1 MTPSS
6 PLPPSSPAPHLPL
19 RGSIVPVVTPFRD
32 GALDLDGLARLI
44 EWQIVSGSHG
54 ISVTG
59 TTGEPTSLSLEER
72 KRVMRTAAETIGH
85 RVPFVPGTGSTNH
98 AETLELSRYA
108 EALGADAILV
118 ITPYY
123 NRPSQQGLFLH
134 FDAVA
139 KAVGLPVIL
148 YNIPGR
154 TAVNLEID
162 TVARL
167 RDGNRNI
174 VGVKESNKD
183 FEHVNRLLHRMG
195 RDFLV
200 YSGIELLCF
209 PVLAIGGAGY
219 VSATGN
225 LMPKEVAS
233 LYNLVCSERWQEAR
247 ELHYWLMALNDAV
260 FMEINPVPVKTALG
274 MMGMISPEVRLPL
287 SPMAG
292 GNIAKLR
299 QILADYQLIKLD
311 DAPATGA
318 AAPSP
323 NLPAA

>member
-1 MTPSS
+1 MKIIK
-6 PLPPSSPAPHLPL
+6 
-19 RGSIVPVVTPFRD
+19 GSIVPVVTPFKN

-44 EWQIVSGSHG
+44 EWQIASGSHG
-54 ISVTG
+54 VSVTG
-59 TTGEPTSLSLEER
+59 TTGEPTSLSIEER
-72 KRVMRTAAETIGH
+72 KRVIRTAAEVVAK

-108 EALGADAILV
+108 QGIGADAILV

-123 NRPSQQGLFLH
+123 NRPSQQGLFMH

-139 KAVGLPVIL
+139 KSVDLPVIL

-167 RDGNRNI
+167 KDANPNI
-174 VGVKESNKD
+174 IGVKESNKD
-183 FEHVNRLLHRMG
+183 FEHINRLLHRMG

-209 PVLAIGGAGY
+209 PILAIGGAGY

-225 LMPKEVAS
+225 LMPKEVAG
-233 LYNLVCSERWQEAR
+233 LYDLVAAGRWREAQD
-247 ELHYWLMALNDAV
+247 LHYTLMTLNDAV
-260 FMEINPVPVKTALG
+260 FIEINPVPVKTALG
-274 MMGMISPEVRLPL
+274 MMGRISPEVRLPL
-287 SPMAG
+287 APLSEA
-292 GNIAKLR
+292 NRAKLR
-299 QILADYQLIKLD
+299 EILIDYKLI
-311 DAPATGA
+311 PG
-318 AAPSP
+318 
-323 NLPAA
+323 

>member
-1 MTPSS
+1 MF
-6 PLPPSSPAPHLPL
+6 
-19 RGSIVPVVTPFRD
+19 RGSIVPVVTPFKD
-32 GALDLDGLARLI
+32 GKVDLDGLANLI
-44 EWQIVSGSHG
+44 EWQIASGSHG

-59 TTGEPTSLSLEER
+59 TTGEPTSLTQAER
-72 KRVMRTAAETIGH
+72 EAVIKTAAEVVNK

-98 AETLELSRYA
+98 AETLHYSKFA
-108 EALGADAILV
+108 QSIGADAILV

-123 NRPSQQGLFLH
+123 NRPSQEGLFLH

-139 KAVGLPVIL
+139 KSVDLPVIL

-167 RDGNRNI
+167 KDANPNLI
-174 VGVKESNKD
+174 GVKESNKD
-183 FEHVNRLLHRMG
+183 FEHINRLLHKMG

-233 LYNLVCSERWQEAR
+233 LYDLTAAGKWQEAQD
-247 ELHYWLMALNDAV
+247 LHYQMMNLNDAI

-274 MMGMISPEVRLPL
+274 MMGKISPEVRLPL
-287 SPMAG
+287 SPLSEA
-292 GNIAKLR
+292 NCEKLR
-299 QILADYQLIKLD
+299 KILINYKLI
-311 DAPATGA
+311 
-318 AAPSP
+318 
-323 NLPAA
+323 

>member
-1 MTPSS
+1 MF
-6 PLPPSSPAPHLPL
+6 
-19 RGSIVPVVTPFRD
+19 RGSIVPVVTPFKD

-44 EWQIVSGSHG
+44 EWQIESGSHG

-59 TTGEPTSLSLEER
+59 TTGEPSSLMLDER
-72 KRVMRTAAETIGH
+72 KQVIRAAKEAVNG

-108 EALGADAILV
+108 QENGADAVLL

-123 NRPSQQGLFLH
+123 SRPSQQGLFQH

-139 KAVGLPVIL
+139 KSIDVPVIL

-162 TVARL
+162 TVSRL
-167 RDGNRNI
+167 REANDNI
-174 VGVKESNKD
+174 IGVKESNKD
-183 FEHVNRLLHRMG
+183 FEHINRLLHRMG

-209 PVLAIGGAGY
+209 PILAIGGAGY

-225 LMPKEVAS
+225 LMPREVAR
-233 LYNLVCSERWQEAR
+233 LYDLVADGKWQEAQD
-247 ELHYWLMALNDAV
+247 LHYQMMPLNDAV
-260 FMEINPVPVKTALG
+260 FLEINPVPVKTALG
-274 MMGMISPEVRLPL
+274 LMGKISPEVRLPL
-287 SPMAG
+287 APLSAL
-292 GNIAKLR
+292 NHEKLCR
-299 QILADYQLIKLD
+299 VLEQYHLI
-311 DAPATGA
+311 
-318 AAPSP
+318 
-323 NLPAA
+323 

>member
-1 MTPSS
+1 MF
-6 PLPPSSPAPHLPL
+6 

-32 GALDLDGLARLI
+32 GALDLESLAQLI
-44 EWQIVSGSHG
+44 EWQIANGSHG

-59 TTGEPTSLSLEER
+59 TTGEPSSLTLDER
-72 KRVMRTAAETIGH
+72 KQVIRAAKEAVNG

-98 AETLELSRYA
+98 VETLELTRYA
-108 EALGADAILV
+108 QEIGADAVLL

-123 NRPSQQGLFLH
+123 NRPSQDGLFRH

-139 KAVGLPVIL
+139 KNTDLPVIL

-167 RDGNRNI
+167 KEANDNI
-174 VGVKESNKD
+174 IGVKESNKD
-183 FEHVNRLLHRMG
+183 FEHINRLLHRMG

-209 PVLAIGGAGY
+209 PILAIGGAGY

-225 LMPKEVAS
+225 LMPREVAN
-233 LYNLVCSERWQEAR
+233 LYDLVAAGKWQEAQD
-247 ELHYWLMALNDAV
+247 LHYHMLPLNDAI
-260 FMEINPVPVKTALG
+260 FFEINPVPVKTALG
-274 MMGMISPEVRLPL
+274 LMGKCSSEVRLPL
-287 SPMAG
+287 SPLSQF
-292 GNIAKLR
+292 NHDKLCKVLT
-299 QILADYQLIKLD
+299 QYNLI
-311 DAPATGA
+311 
-318 AAPSP
+318 
-323 NLPAA
+323 

>member
-1 MTPSS
+1 MKLT
-6 PLPPSSPAPHLPL
+6 
-19 RGSIVPVVTPFRD
+19 GSIVPVVTPFRE
-32 GALDLDGLARLI
+32 GQLDLDGLGQLI
-44 EWQIVSGSHG
+44 EWQIASGSHG

-59 TTGEPTSLSLEER
+59 TTGEPSSLTLDER
-72 KRVMRTAAETIGH
+72 KRVMRAAAQAVGG

-108 EALGADAILV
+108 QELGAAAILV

-123 NRPSQQGLFLH
+123 NRPSQEGLFRH

-139 KAVGLPVIL
+139 KAVELPVIL

-154 TAVNLEID
+154 TAVNLEVD

-167 RDGNRNI
+167 RDANANI
-174 VGVKESNKD
+174 AGVKESNKD
-183 FEHVNRLLHRMG
+183 FEHINRLLHRLG

-225 LMPKEVAS
+225 LLPREVAR
-233 LYNLVCSERWQEAR
+233 LYDLTAAGEWQAAR
-247 ELHYWLMALNDAV
+247 DLHYHLLPLNDAV
-260 FMEINPVPVKTALG
+260 FLEINPVPVKTALG
-274 MMGMISPEVRLPL
+274 LMGKISPEVRLPL
-287 SPMAG
+287 SPLAPA
-292 GNIAKLR
+292 NLDRLR
-299 QILADYQLIKLD
+299 QVLQAYGLVTQ
-311 DAPATGA
+311 
-318 AAPSP
+318 
-323 NLPAA
+323 